1 VCPPLSKMEMRP
13 QSCPIMS
20 EYVMARVSP
29 IDMIA
34 IERDLAVPMRDGVR
48 LFANLFRPAAGG
60 SYPVI
65 MSVTP
70 YGKDKLPD
78 RLAVFFMRLSGVK
91 FGKLNCS
98 RLTGFESPDPVY
110 WVQQGY
116 AVLQADVRGMHK
128 SEGQAGVLR
137 RQDAE
142 DYYDLIEWAAS
153 QPWCTGRVGLM
164 GVSYLCMSQWYV
176 AALKPPH
183 LRAIVPWE
191 GVTDLYRELAFHG
204 GIPETQLV
212 PLWDKRLKR
221 GRNRR
226 FAIAEDF
233 LAGREAHPLDDAH
246 WASKRP
252 VLENIEAPA
261 LVCASWSDHGLHT
274 RGAIEGFERISS
286 GQKWLFTHGRKK
298 WETFY
303 GDEALAWQKRFLD
316 HFLQDVDNRM
326 DQLPRVR
333 LEVRRAF
340 YQQEVRSE
348 QSWPLSSVKPALLY
362 LCANTGI
369 LQREPVASEGKL
381 QYGPASRND
390 KAVFS
395 FRFERA
401 VELIGSM
408 RLKLWVSTSEGD
420 DLDLF
425 VVLQKLDTTG
435 REVCFSG
442 FNGYEQDGLAKG
454 WLRASH
460 RELDPSRSTPLRP
473 WHTHTRIQ
481 KLGPGD
487 IVPVE
492 IEIWPSATLFEAGSI
507 LRLTIQ
513 GQDAASYL
521 PLVIANLSTVDGTPF
536 SPEGHTTPSWLFR

>member
-1 VCPPLSKMEMRP
+1 MH
-13 QSCPIMS
+13 PIL
-20 EYVMARVSP
+20 
-29 IDMIA
+29 

-48 LFANLFRPAAGG
+48 LFVNLFKPEADG
-60 SYPVI
+60 SYPLI
-65 MSVTP
+65 ISVTP

-78 RLAVFFMRLSGVK
+78 RLAAFFMRLSGVK

-137 RQDAE
+137 QQDAE

-164 GVSYLCMSQWYV
+164 GVSYLCMSQWCV

-183 LRAIVPWE
+183 LCAMVPWE

-204 GIPETQLV
+204 GIPETKFV
-212 PLWDKRLKR
+212 TLWTKNRIKS

-226 FAIAEDF
+226 FPLAEDF
-233 LAGREAHPLDDAH
+233 LFEQAAHPLDDEY

-252 VLENIEAPA
+252 ILENINVPT
-261 LVCASWSDHGLHT
+261 LVGASWSDHGLHT
-274 RGAIEGFERISS
+274 RGSIEGFERISS
-286 GQKWLFTHGRKK
+286 RQKWLFTHGRKK

-303 GDEALAWQKRFLD
+303 SEEALAWQKQFLD
-316 HFLQDVDNRM
+316 HFLKGLANGM
-326 DQLPRVR
+326 DQVPTVR
-333 LEVRRAF
+333 LEVRNAY

-348 QSWPLSSVKPALLY
+348 QNWPLASVQPALLY
-362 LCANTGI
+362 LCANTGS
-369 LQREPVASEGKL
+369 LQEEPVASEGKVR
-381 QYGPASRND
+381 YRPASRD
-390 KAVFS
+390 SKAAFS
-395 FRFERA
+395 LRFERA

-425 VVLQKLDTTG
+425 VVLRKFDSTG
-435 REVCFSG
+435 NEVFFSG
-442 FNGYEQDGLAKG
+442 FNGYAHDGLAKG
-454 WLRASH
+454 WLRVSH
-460 RELDPSRSTPLRP
+460 RELDPSRSTPMRP
-473 WHTHTRIQ
+473 WHSHNRIQ
-481 KLGPGD
+481 KLQSGG

-492 IEIWPSATLFEAGSI
+492 IEIWPSATLFEAGST
-507 LRLTIQ
+507 LLLTIQ
-513 GQDAASYL
+513 GQDAARYPAFGHRKLVNCGLHTIFTGGPCDSSL
-521 PLVIANLSTVDGTPF
+521 AVPLNRSEPAEI
-536 SPEGHTTPSWLFR
+536 HR

>member
-1 VCPPLSKMEMRP
+1 MR
-13 QSCPIMS
+13 S
-20 EYVMARVSP
+20 
-29 IDMIA
+29 IA
-34 IERDLAVPMRDGVR
+34 IERDLAAPMRDGAR
-48 LFANLFRPAAGG
+48 LFVNLFRPAADRP
-60 SYPVI
+60 YPVI

-78 RLAVFFMRLSGVK
+78 RLATFFMRLSGVK

-110 WVQQGY
+110 WVQQGF

-128 SEGQAGVLR
+128 SEGEAGVLR
-137 RQDAE
+137 PQDAE

-153 QPWCTGRVGLM
+153 QPWCTGRVGLL

-204 GIPETQLV
+204 GIPETKFV
-212 PLWDKRLKR
+212 PLWWKKRIKR
-221 GRNRR
+221 GRNRK
-226 FAIAEDF
+226 FPLAEDF
-233 LAGREAHPLDDAH
+233 LAEREAHPLDDAF

-252 VLENIEAPA
+252 ILENIEVPA

-274 RGAIEGFERISS
+274 RGSIEGFERISS
-286 GQKWLFTHGRKK
+286 RQKWLFTHGRKK

-303 GDEALAWQKRFLD
+303 GEEALGWQKRFLD
-316 HFLQDVDNRM
+316 HFLRDLDNGM
-326 DQLPRVR
+326 DRVPAVR
-333 LEVRRAF
+333 LEVRSAY
-340 YQQEVRSE
+340 YQQDVRSE
-348 QSWPLSSVKPALLY
+348 QSWPLSSLQPALFY
-362 LCANTGI
+362 LCANTAS
-369 LQREPVASEGKL
+369 LQREPAASEGKV
-381 QYGPASRND
+381 QYGSTRRNG

-395 FRFERA
+395 CRFEQP

-425 VVLQKLDTTG
+425 VVLRKLDSTG
-435 REVCFSG
+435 SEVFFSG
-442 FNGYEQDGLAKG
+442 FNGYARDGVAKG

-460 RELDPSRSTPLRP
+460 RELDPSRCTPLRP
-473 WHTHTRIQ
+473 WHSQTRIQ
-481 KLGPGD
+481 KLRAGD

-492 IEIWPSATLFEAGSI
+492 IEIWPSATLFEAGSA
-507 LRLTIQ
+507 LQLAIQ
-513 GQDAASYL
+513 GHDAARYPAFGHRKLVNRGWHTIFTGGSYDSCL
-521 PLVIANLSTVDGTPF
+521 AVPLNNRRS
-536 SPEGHTTPSWLFR
+536 E

>member
-1 VCPPLSKMEMRP
+1 MTSIL
-13 QSCPIMS
+13 
-20 EYVMARVSP
+20 
-29 IDMIA
+29 
-34 IERDLAVPMRDGVR
+34 IEHDLAVPMRDGAR
-48 LFANLFRPAAGG
+48 LFANLYRPTAGEAH
-60 SYPVI
+60 PVI

-78 RLAVFFMRLSGVK
+78 RITTFFMRLSGVK

-98 RLTGFESPDPVY
+98 RLTGFESPDPIY

-116 AVLQADVRGMHK
+116 AVVQADVRGKYK

-137 RQDAE
+137 QQDAE

-153 QPWCTGRVGLM
+153 QPWCTGRVGLL

-204 GIPETQLV
+204 GIPETKFV
-212 PLWDKRLKR
+212 PLWWKKRIKR
-221 GRNRR
+221 GHNRK
-226 FAIAEDF
+226 FPLPEDF
-233 LAGREAHPLDDAH
+233 LAGREAHPLDDAY

-261 LVCASWSDHGLHT
+261 LICASWSDHGLHT
-274 RGAIEGFERISS
+274 RGSIEAFERISS
-286 GQKWLFTHGRKK
+286 SQKWLFTHGRKK

-316 HFLQDVDNRM
+316 YFLRDIDNGM
-326 DQLPRVR
+326 DRIPKVR
-333 LEVRRAF
+333 LEIRKAY
-340 YQQEVRSE
+340 YQQEIRDE
-348 QSWPLSSVKPALLY
+348 ESWPPASVQPAPLH
-362 LCANTGI
+362 LCANTGG
-369 LQREPVASEGKL
+369 LQSEPVASEGKV
-381 QYGPASRND
+381 QYQSTSNTGRALFSR
-390 KAVFS
+390 
-395 FRFERA
+395 RFERA

-420 DLDLF
+420 DMDLF
-425 VVLQKLDTTG
+425 VVLRKLDSTG
-435 REVCFSG
+435 SEIFFSG
-442 FNGYEQDGLAKG
+442 FNGYERDGVAKG

-473 WHTHTRIQ
+473 WQSHIRIQ
-481 KLGPGD
+481 KVRID
-487 IVPVE
+487 EIVSLEV
-492 IEIWPSATLFEAGSI
+492 EIWPSATLFEVGTT
-507 LRLTIQ
+507 LQLTIQ
-513 GQDAASYL
+513 GHDAARYPAFRHRMLVNRGVHTILTGGRYGSCL
-521 PLVIANLSTVDGTPF
+521 TVPLKESSAGDIPLN
-536 SPEGHTTPSWLFR
+536 HT